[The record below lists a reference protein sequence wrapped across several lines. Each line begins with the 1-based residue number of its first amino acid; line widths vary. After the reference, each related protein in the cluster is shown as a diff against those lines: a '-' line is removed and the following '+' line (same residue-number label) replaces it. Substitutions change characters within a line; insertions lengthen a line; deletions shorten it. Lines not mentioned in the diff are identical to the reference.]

1 MRVCGYEKYITEHL
15 SEIEE
20 QEILQRDREI
30 LKQYQKEIN
39 DAFRKNINELH
50 NKFYDYWEKK
60 YPDYKLNFQMFV
72 VIKEFVDFL
81 KQNV

>member
-1 MRVCGYEKYITEHL
+1 MRVCGYEKYITEH
-15 SEIEE
+15 
-20 QEILQRDREI
+20 
-30 LKQYQKEIN
+30 YQKEIN

-60 YPDYKLNFQMFV
+60 YPDYKLNFQMSV